1 MTVKTLPDYWRE
13 NGITSESSEAEA
25 ERVAADWY
33 RNRYPW
39 MAASDINRKARAVAP
54 VKSEILAI
62 LHPAGSGK

>member
-33 RNRYPW
+33 RNRY
-39 MAASDINRKARAVAP
+39 
-54 VKSEILAI
+54 
-62 LHPAGSGK
+62 